1 MLQVDKHIR
10 RLDADLARF
19 EAELKEKPP
28 GTSSGKLKTQK
39 DGKAIK
45 DKPSKDKAGET
56 YCKTVFDIEIY
67 FILACDNI
75 QCEPVS

>member
-1 MLQVDKHIR
+1 MRGSNNLLYVRMLLCCLCCVMSLQVDKHIR

-28 GTSSGKLKTQK
+28 GTSSGKMKTQK

-45 DKPSKDKAGET
+45 DKPSKDKGGLS
-56 YCKTVFDIEIY
+56 Y
-67 FILACDNI
+67 
-75 QCEPVS
+75 

>member
-1 MLQVDKHIR
+1 LFPQVDKHIR

-39 DGKAIK
+39 DGKAVK
-45 DKPSKDKAGET
+45 DKPSKDKSG
-56 YCKTVFDIEIY
+56 
-67 FILACDNI
+67 
-75 QCEPVS
+75 